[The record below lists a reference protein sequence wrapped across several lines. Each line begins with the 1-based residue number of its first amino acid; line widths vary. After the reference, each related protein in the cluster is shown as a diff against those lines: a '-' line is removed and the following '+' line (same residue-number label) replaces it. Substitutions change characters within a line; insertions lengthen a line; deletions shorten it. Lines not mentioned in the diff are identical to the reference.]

1 MSGLI
6 GEDTGSSGSSQ
17 APASSAPTSEEAAAD
32 SSEQAVPRDGKVRI
46 WFTALL
52 RSAIVLVVTLAVL
65 TVLGG
70 VTDVVLHETRHSSSS
85 TTAYSAIDAVNVVLD
100 GDISL
105 NVVGRADG
113 GSGATLAAVD
123 TSTPFDDPIRTTAV
137 VGGTLYLT
145 ERCPDSRCS
154 AQLTLTLDTND
165 EVSVVAGNALRLNN
179 AVIDIEGIVGKV
191 TVKAA
196 PGKLIVTNTIVTGA
210 VVGTVECD
218 TEVDCRGVATV
229 SGTSRGIAT
238 VDG

>member
-6 GEDTGSSGSSQ
+6 GEDSGSSGSSQ
-17 APASSAPTSEEAAAD
+17 APASSTSAPEAAAD
-32 SSEQAVPRDGKVRI
+32 SSEQAQPRNGKVRI
-46 WFTALL
+46 WLAALL
-52 RSAIVLVVTLAVL
+52 RFVIVLVVTLAVL
-65 TVLGG
+65 AVFGG

-85 TTAYSAIDAVNVVLD
+85 TTTYSAIDAVDIVLD

-105 NVVGRADG
+105 NVIGRADG

-123 TSTPFDDPIRTTAV
+123 TATPFDDPIRTTAV
-137 VGGTLYLT
+137 IGGTLYLT
-145 ERCPDSRCS
+145 ERCPDSRCT

-179 AVIDIEGIVGKV
+179 AVIDIEGIVGKA

-196 PGKLIVTNTIVTGA
+196 PAKLIVTNTIVTGA
-210 VVGTVECD
+210 VIGAMECD
-218 TEVDCRGVATV
+218 SDVDCRGVATV
-229 SGTSRGIAT
+229 DDTSRGIAE